1 MAYIDKVYYESTY
14 QGVPIPAD
22 VFPRLSERASDIID
36 DLTGYKITDLS
47 TMGAFIEKQVK
58 KSAAAQT
65 EYLFTSGGEEAN
77 HGNGNV
83 TSANIG
89 HFSYDDGN
97 GANETLTREAQRTSP
112 AVLGYLQPTGL
123 LYSGI
128 DAHG

>member
-1 MAYIDKVYYESTY
+1 MAYIDQAYYESTY
-14 QGVPIPAD
+14 IGVQIPAGT
-22 VFPRLSERASDIID
+22 FTRLSERASDIVDQITGYKID
-36 DLTGYKITDLS
+36 DLT
-47 TMGAFIEKQVK
+47 TMPSFVQKQVK
-58 KSAAAQT
+58 MAVSAQT
-65 EYLFTSGGEEAN
+65 EYLFISGGEEAN
-77 HGNGNV
+77 HSGGNI

-89 HFSYDDGN
+89 HFSYDEGN